1 MTEGL
6 AGPEHADTFPPESSG
21 TDGLHRAESAE
32 KSEPEPSMRSHEP
45 INVSNQEGQDEI
57 PEGKPRKR
65 KTFMSGYGS
74 RSEDGDALS
83 SMEEGKDVPDKQ
95 KFTAVGQLKATL
107 FNSWINLLLIAAPV
121 GSESQI

>member
-1 MTEGL
+1 
-6 AGPEHADTFPPESSG
+6 
-21 TDGLHRAESAE
+21 
-32 KSEPEPSMRSHEP
+32 MRSHEP

-74 RSEDGDALS
+74 RSEDGDAPS
-83 SMEEGKDVPDKQ
+83 SVEDGKDVPDKQ

-107 FNSWINLLLIAAPV
+107 FNSWMNLLLIAAPV
-121 GSESQI
+121 GSKLRI